1 MQPSHAVETYA
12 HEHLEKVFNDDQ
24 VNALIR
30 LVSINRLAPQDN
42 IAEPRETINA
52 LPEAHKQSDKR
63 MTRLEGM
70 VGEIVEIHKR
80 SEKRL
85 TCLEETVGELVDAH
99 KRSEKRLTRLEGIVE
114 ELAEA
119 QNRTTV
125 ELQTLVREHKKTRQQ
140 LGGLSMTVGYTLE
153 NEAYKALPDLLQRD
167 HKISV
172 QGRLIRCYVQDRYDD
187 SLEVNIFGQG
197 KRGDTTV
204 TILGESKSQLSRNKI
219 DAFLNK
225 RLERFRGVFE
235 EIVPVLVTH
244 MISSPD
250 VEEYAR
256 DQGIVLYYSYDF

>member
-1 MQPSHAVETYA
+1 
-12 HEHLEKVFNDDQ
+12 
-24 VNALIR
+24 
-30 LVSINRLAPQDN
+30 
-42 IAEPRETINA
+42 
-52 LPEAHKQSDKR
+52 
-63 MTRLEGM
+63 
-70 VGEIVEIHKR
+70 
-80 SEKRL
+80 
-85 TCLEETVGELVDAH
+85 
-99 KRSEKRLTRLEGIVE
+99 
-114 ELAEA
+114 
-119 QNRTTV
+119 
-125 ELQTLVREHKKTRQQ
+125 
-140 LGGLSMTVGYTLE
+140 MTVGYTLE

-204 TILGESKSQLSRNKI
+204 TILGESKSQ
-219 DAFLNK
+219 
-225 RLERFRGVFE
+225 FRGVFE

>member
-1 MQPSHAVETYA
+1 MNRSSVVIVSFARDDSDDSFIYLVTEEKIICNHRMQ
-12 HEHLEKVFNDDQ
+12 LK
-24 VNALIR
+24 LM
-30 LVSINRLAPQDN
+30 LMN
-42 IAEPRETINA
+42 IWK
-52 LPEAHKQSDKR
+52 EAHKQGEKR
-63 MTRLEGM
+63 LTRLEGM
-70 VGEIVEIHKR
+70 VGELVEAQNRTDK
-80 SEKRL
+80 KV
-85 TCLEETVGELVDAH
+85 EELAEAH
-99 KRSEKRLTRLEGIVE
+99 KQGEKRLTRLEEMVGKLVEAQTRTDKKME

-119 QNRTTV
+119 QKQTAAG
-125 ELQTLVREHKKTRQQ
+125 LQTLVREHKKTRQQ

-225 RLERFRGVFE
+225 RLERFKGVFE

-244 MISSPD
+244 MTSSPD
-250 VEEYAR
+250 VEGYAK